1 MAPRS
6 KKIRAPSEIFFGYR
20 KSRECSQKSLIF
32 ANGIPAQK
40 VSCAVRGPRLI

>member
-20 KSRECSQKSLIF
+20 KSRERSQKSLIF
-32 ANGIPAQK
+32 ASGIPAGERVEK
-40 VSCAVRGPRLI
+40 VDTLKY